1 MPAEKSYLEYPFF
14 KGLQKPL
21 EFMGL
26 RGRYIYWAAGADGGA
41 LLSFLALYVIIGF
54 LVALIVAT
62 VILCFGASFIFIKQ
76 SRGLHS
82 KKEPKGIF
90 ITAHTFEFR

>member
-1 MPAEKSYLEYPFF
+1 MSDEKSYLEYPFF

-26 RGRYIYWAAGADGGA
+26 RGRYIYWAAGAVGGA